1 MSRNVLTSTWLGC
14 IIKMSQKVTKRL
26 IELRGEKTQFEVAKE
41 VGISLSALAMYE
53 TGNRTP
59 RDEIKIKLAKY
70 YGITVESLFFSPDM
84 SRNVSNSN

>member
-1 MSRNVLTSTWLGC
+1 MDKKL
-14 IIKMSQKVTKRL
+14 IAKRL
-26 IELRGEKTQFEVAKE
+26 IELRGEKTQFEVAIE
-41 VGISLSALAMYE
+41 VGVSLSALAMYE

-70 YGITVESLFFSPDM
+70 YGLTVESLFFSPDM

>member
-1 MSRNVLTSTWLGC
+1 LDKKL
-14 IIKMSQKVTKRL
+14 IAKRL

-70 YGITVESLFFSPDM
+70 YGITVESLFFSLDM

>member
-1 MSRNVLTSTWLGC
+1 MDKKL
-14 IIKMSQKVTKRL
+14 IAKRL

-84 SRNVSNSN
+84 SRNVSKSN

>member
-1 MSRNVLTSTWLGC
+1 MDKKL
-14 IIKMSQKVTKRL
+14 IAKRL

-70 YGITVESLFFSPDM
+70 YGITVESLFFSLDM

>member
-1 MSRNVLTSTWLGC
+1 MDKKL
-14 IIKMSQKVTKRL
+14 IAKRL

-41 VGISLSALAMYE
+41 VGVSLSSLAMYE

-70 YGITVESLFFSPDM
+70 YGITVESLFFTPHM
-84 SRNVSNSN
+84 SRNVSNSK

>member
-1 MSRNVLTSTWLGC
+1 MDKKL
-14 IIKMSQKVTKRL
+14 IAKRL

-53 TGNRTP
+53 KRNRTP

>member
-1 MSRNVLTSTWLGC
+1 LDKKL
-14 IIKMSQKVTKRL
+14 IAKRL

-41 VGISLSALAMYE
+41 VGVSLSALAMYE

>member
-1 MSRNVLTSTWLGC
+1 MDKKL
-14 IIKMSQKVTKRL
+14 IAKRL

-41 VGISLSALAMYE
+41 VGVSLSALAMYE

-70 YGITVESLFFSPDM
+70 YGITVESFFFSPDM

>member
-1 MSRNVLTSTWLGC
+1 MDKKL
-14 IIKMSQKVTKRL
+14 IAKRL

-41 VGISLSALAMYE
+41 VGVSLSALAMYE

-84 SRNVSNSN
+84 S

>member
-1 MSRNVLTSTWLGC
+1 MDKKL
-14 IIKMSQKVTKRL
+14 IAKRL

-41 VGISLSALAMYE
+41 VGVSLSALAMYE

-70 YGITVESLFFSPDM
+70 YGITVESLFFSPYM

>member
-1 MSRNVLTSTWLGC
+1 MDKKL
-14 IIKMSQKVTKRL
+14 IAKRL

-70 YGITVESLFFSPDM
+70 YGITVESLFF
-84 SRNVSNSN
+84 

>member
-1 MSRNVLTSTWLGC
+1 MDKKL
-14 IIKMSQKVTKRL
+14 IAKRL
-26 IELRGEKTQFEVAKE
+26 IELRGEKTHFEVAKE

>member
-1 MSRNVLTSTWLGC
+1 MDKKL
-14 IIKMSQKVTKRL
+14 IAKRL

>member
-1 MSRNVLTSTWLGC
+1 MDKKL
-14 IIKMSQKVTKRL
+14 IAKRL

-41 VGISLSALAMYE
+41 VGVSLSALAMYE

-70 YGITVESLFFSPDM
+70 Y
-84 SRNVSNSN
+84 

>member
-1 MSRNVLTSTWLGC
+1 MDKKL
-14 IIKMSQKVTKRL
+14 IAKRL

-41 VGISLSALAMYE
+41 VGVSLSALAMYE